1 MYYSISNQEKYTAI
15 KKDIQGSIYE
25 FLENL
30 FNKSHIVEVRTEG
43 NRTYLIFE
51 SVTDSG
57 QLEKDTVF
65 FDSRLF
71 SVSE

>member
-1 MYYSISNQEKYTAI
+1 MLYSISNQEKYNAV
-15 KKDIQGSIYE
+15 KKDVQSSINAT
-25 FLENL
+25 LDLL
-30 FNKSHIVEVRTEG
+30 FTKAHIVEVRTEG
-43 NRTYLIFE
+43 SRTYLIFE